1 MDQFFHQVEEIKGA
15 LGKIEENCDAVDAAH
30 QIIINSVSEEEIR
43 EQEAVI
49 AAFVDS
55 TNRLSISTRQTLQR
69 MAEQTEALAPTAPTG
84 SGDLRMRQANHAG
97 LTQRFSALMKRLQD
111 IEQQAC
117 TKHQAQIERQYRISK
132 PSDPHQSSAPDHHVW
147 CSEPRG

>member
-1 MDQFFHQVEEIKGA
+1 MDQFFRQVEEIKGA
-15 LGKIEENCDAVDAAH
+15 LEEIERKCDAVDTAH
-30 QIIINSVSEEEIR
+30 QIIIHSVSEEEIR

-49 AAFVDS
+49 SAFIDG
-55 TNRLSISTRQTLQR
+55 TNRLSITTRQTLQR
-69 MAEQTEALAPTAPTG
+69 MAEQTEALAPMAPPG

-97 LTQRFSALMKRLQD
+97 LTQRFSSLMKRLQD

-132 PSDPHQSSAPDHHVW
+132 PPPQSNPDDSSDHHAF
-147 CSEPRG
+147 